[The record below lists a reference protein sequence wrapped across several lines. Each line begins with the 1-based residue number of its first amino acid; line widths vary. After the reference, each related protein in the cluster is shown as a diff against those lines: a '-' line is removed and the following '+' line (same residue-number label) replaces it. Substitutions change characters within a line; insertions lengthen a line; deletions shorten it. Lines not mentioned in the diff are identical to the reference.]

1 MTTPDYF
8 LPEQFCNSG
17 VQSIDYVIPPIS
29 SADPAAASLETGAP
43 PLQQVRPSLGG
54 AAFPRQQYNGALRLL
69 SNILTYLNKGGEFT
83 FDPKNTAGYA
93 LGAVLYDYASKR
105 YVVSLHD
112 ANTAN
117 FVTNL
122 TLINGTDWAFISVT
136 PAMLDIYAKLSSPAF
151 TDTPTAPT
159 AALETNTIQLA
170 TTAFAYNLKG
180 NFKTV
185 VSINATSTLSVTD
198 MGKVIEN
205 VATAPNINLILPNV
219 STVPSGS
226 VVGLYNV
233 STYSMTISTQAGQII
248 NNGTQH
254 AATIAIPSGGSC
266 ILYTDQTSWTMIAL
280 GGSMVAT
287 PADVAVLVGQIST
300 LTNQQFGISQNWQN
314 YDVVTVRQW
323 NITYTNTTNKAIV
336 VQVQGTSTTAS
347 PIISP
352 IVNGVAIA
360 SNGGGANPG
369 QLMFNITVVP
379 PGQTYQMQASNVVLN
394 RWSELR

>member
-17 VQSIDYVIPPIS
+17 VQSIDYVIPPVS

-54 AAFPRQQYNGALRLL
+54 AVFPRQQYNGALRLL

-83 FDPKNTAGYA
+83 FDTKNTAGYA
-93 LGAVLYDYASKR
+93 LDAVLYDYASKR
-105 YVVSLHD
+105 YVVSLHN

-117 FVTNL
+117 FVTNP

-151 TDTPTAPT
+151 TGIPTAPT
-159 AALETNTIQLA
+159 AVLENNTTQLA

-185 VSINATSTLSVTD
+185 VSIYATSTLSVAD
-198 MGKVIEN
+198 MGKTIEN
-205 VATAPNINLILPNV
+205 IATAPNINLILPNA

-233 STYSMTISTQAGQII
+233 STYSMTVSTQAGQII

-254 AATIAIPSGGSC
+254 AVSINIPSGGSC
-266 ILYTDQTSWTMIAL
+266 ILYTDQASWTMIAL

-352 IVNGVAIA
+352 IVNGLLVTAAVVAGIRIA
-360 SNGGGANPG
+360 ILS
-369 QLMFNITVVP
+369 
-379 PGQTYQMQASNVVLN
+379 S
-394 RWSELR
+394 